1 MATRACIVSNDLVWS
16 LGNNVPSALSYKA
29 GCGLAKEPMGNDSE
43 GMINLVI
50 KNRRNVADT
59 PRPKWWVVR

>member
-1 MATRACIVSNDLVWS
+1 V
-16 LGNNVPSALSYKA
+16 

-59 PRPKWWVVR
+59 PRPKWWVAR